1 MRYLHDEHK
10 IIINDEKQIKDE
22 SMNENIHIA

>member
-10 IIINDEKQIKDE
+10 IKINYEKQIKDE